1 MYSVTFTCNKQNLNR
16 AGTTRIQLWV
26 NVNGER
32 SSLYLDLRANPEE
45 FKKSLYSRKSNH
57 INRYCS
63 DIRRRI
69 DEYYTDC
76 TVRGLQIRAAMLT
89 DYVRNGFEERQY
101 TLYELFDDFTDIINK
116 RRGAEIGN
124 STHSKYIL
132 AIEQFKSI
140 IPNKPLRSVDNT
152 DILNYKYH
160 LKNDVRLKDSTLAS
174 YLTKMKS
181 IFVHAQRNLKIE
193 RSPFEGI
200 KFHKGEVN
208 ITPLT
213 KEELMRIANKDFGI
227 DRLNQVR
234 DLFVFAANTALSYC
248 DLTSIRRDD
257 IQYEGDVMYLKKK
270 RGKTGVTY
278 ILPLNDT
285 AIELLKKYNYEL
297 PVISNQRYNSYL
309 KEIADICGIRKTLT
323 THLAR
328 HTAATLMLNAGLS
341 IEVVSK
347 ILGHSNTKMTQHYAK
362 LLDKTVINTKIEF

>member
-1 MYSVTFTCNKQNLNR
+1 MYSVNFTCNKANANR
-16 AGTTRIQLWV
+16 AGTNRIQLWV
-26 NVNGER
+26 NVDGER
-32 SSLYLDLRANPEE
+32 SALYLDLRADPDE
-45 FKKSLYSRKSNH
+45 FKKAIFSRKSNH

-63 DIRRRI
+63 EIRRKI

-76 TVRGLQIRAAMLT
+76 TIRGLQIRASMLT
-89 DYVRNGFEERQY
+89 DYVRNGYEERQY
-101 TLYELFDDFTDIINK
+101 TVYGLFEDFSKLIKK
-116 RRGAEIGN
+116 RVGAEIGN
-124 STHSKYIL
+124 STYRKYLL
-132 AIEQFKSI
+132 AIEQFKYI
-140 IPNKPLRSVDNT
+140 IPDKPLRAVDNA

-181 IFVHAQRNLKIE
+181 IFVHALRNHKIE
-193 RSPFEGI
+193 RNPFEGI
-200 KFHKGEVN
+200 KFRKGEVN
-208 ITPLT
+208 IVPLT

-248 DLTSIRRDD
+248 DLTSIRRED
-257 IQYEGDVMYLKKK
+257 IQYEGEVMYLKKK

-285 AIELLKKYNYEL
+285 AMELLKKYDYEL

-309 KEIADICGIRKTLT
+309 KEIADICGIKKTLT

-362 LLDKTVINTKIEF
+362 MLDKTVINTKIEF

>member
-1 MYSVTFTCNKQNLNR
+1 MYSVTFTCNKANKNR

-116 RRGAEIGN
+116 RIGAEIGN
-124 STHSKYIL
+124 STHSKYLL

-140 IPNKPLRSVDNT
+140 IPNKPLRTVDNT

-193 RSPFEGI
+193 RNPFEGI

-309 KEIADICGIRKTLT
+309 KEIADICGIKKTLT

>member
-1 MYSVTFTCNKQNLNR
+1 MYSVNFTCNKANTNR
-16 AGTTRIQLWV
+16 AGTNRIQLWV
-26 NVNGER
+26 NVDGER
-32 SSLYLDLRANPEE
+32 SALYLDLRADPNE
-45 FKKSLYSRKSNH
+45 FKKAIFSRKSNH

-63 DIRRRI
+63 EIRRKI

-76 TVRGLQIRAAMLT
+76 SIRGLQVRASMLT
-89 DYVRNGFEERQY
+89 DYVRNGYEERQY
-101 TLYELFDDFTDIINK
+101 TVYGLFEDFSRLIKK
-116 RRGAEIGN
+116 RVGAEIGS
-124 STHSKYIL
+124 STYRKYLL
-132 AIEQFKSI
+132 AIAQFKRI
-140 IPNKPLRSVDNT
+140 IPDKPLRAVDNT

-160 LKNDVRLKDSTLAS
+160 LKNEVKLKDSTLAS

-181 IFVHAQRNLKIE
+181 IFVHAQRNHKIE
-193 RSPFEGI
+193 RNPFEGI
-200 KFHKGEVN
+200 KFRKGVAN
-208 ITPLT
+208 IVPLT
-213 KEELMRIANKDFGI
+213 KDELMRIANKDFGI

-248 DLTSIRRDD
+248 DLAAVKRED
-257 IQYEGDVMYLKKK
+257 IQTDGDVMYLKKK

-285 AIELLKKYNYEL
+285 AIGLLKKYDYEL

>member
-101 TLYELFDDFTDIINK
+101 TLYELFDDFSIIINK
-116 RRGAEIGN
+116 RRGAEIGH
-124 STHSKYIL
+124 STYTKYLL
-132 AIEQFKSI
+132 AIEQFKAV
-140 IPNKPLRSVDNT
+140 IPNKPLRAVDNN

-160 LKNDVRLKDSTLAS
+160 LKNSVKLKDSTLAS
-174 YLTKMKS
+174 YLTKAKS
-181 IFVHAQRNLKIE
+181 IFVYGMRNGKIDKN
-193 RSPFEGI
+193 PFDTI
-200 KFHKGEVN
+200 KIRKGEAN
-208 ITPLT
+208 IVPLS
-213 KEELMRIANKDFGI
+213 KEELMIIANKDFGI

-234 DLFVFAANTALSYC
+234 DLFIFAANTALSYC
-248 DLTSIRRDD
+248 DLAAVRRED
-257 IQYEGDVMYLKKK
+257 IQTDGDVMYLKKK

-285 AIELLKKYNYEL
+285 AISLLKKYDYEL
-297 PVISNQRYNSYL
+297 PIITNQKYNSYL
-309 KEIADICGIRKTLT
+309 KEIADICGIKKTLT

>member
-1 MYSVTFTCNKQNLNR
+1 MYSVTFTCNKANKNR

-116 RRGAEIGN
+116 RIGAEIGN
-124 STHSKYIL
+124 STHSKYLL

-140 IPNKPLRSVDNT
+140 IPNKPLRTVDNT

-193 RSPFEGI
+193 RNPFEGI

-309 KEIADICGIRKTLT
+309 KEIADICGIKKTLT

-362 LLDKTVINTKIEF
+362 LLDKTVINTKIES

>member
-1 MYSVTFTCNKQNLNR
+1 MYSVNFTCNKANANR
-16 AGTTRIQLWV
+16 AGTNRIQLWV
-26 NVNGER
+26 NVDGER
-32 SSLYLDLRANPEE
+32 SALYLDLRADPDE
-45 FKKSLYSRKSNH
+45 FKKAIFSRKSNY

-63 DIRRRI
+63 EIRRKI

-76 TVRGLQIRAAMLT
+76 TIRGLQVRASMLT
-89 DYVRNGFEERQY
+89 DYVRNGYEERQY
-101 TLYELFDDFTDIINK
+101 TVYGLFEDFSRLIQK
-116 RRGAEIGN
+116 RVGAEIGN
-124 STHSKYIL
+124 STYRKYLL
-132 AIEQFKSI
+132 AIEQFKRI
-140 IPNKPLRSVDNT
+140 TPDKPLRAVDNA

-160 LKNDVRLKDSTLAS
+160 LKNEVRLKDSTLAS

-181 IFVHAQRNLKIE
+181 IFVHALRNHKIE
-193 RSPFEGI
+193 RNPFEGI
-200 KFHKGEVN
+200 KFRKGTAN
-208 ITPLT
+208 IVPLT
-213 KEELMRIANKDFGI
+213 KDELIRIANKDFGI

-248 DLTSIRRDD
+248 DLASVRRDD
-257 IQYEGDVMYLKKK
+257 IQQEGDVMYLKKK

-285 AIELLKKYNYEL
+285 AIELLKKYDYEL
-297 PVISNQRYNSYL
+297 PIISNQRYNSYL
-309 KEIADICGIRKTLT
+309 KEIADICGIKKTLT